1 MIFPQL
7 KFWSSERADDGP
19 DLIHRSLE
27 NRQHRLCAGISLDS
41 EFKKVHG
48 CLAVLKGRGKFSHL
62 KYATGAS
69 IEIPSSLQAACL
81 EARRASA
88 PNAFDL
94 QFLLRDLAE
103 IQTLVIEQLKQEAGK
118 YVDRVLAISVA
129 DPGLWFSD
137 FDGKQQYMPMC
148 DPTTIA
154 EATGI
159 AVIDALPKRDLAVGG
174 TGQALAALPLWV
186 ILADR
191 NPKVADIDCVLVDLT
206 KPRPETFWLPASD
219 GLDAEVP
226 KIKWQVADPEAT
238 TDEIIAKATLAN
250 PRARLLVHTNQPA
263 LPQSQQAAA
272 AATSWTDLPHQL
284 LAEVIGDTVNLD
296 ALIAALLGMFHIDQ
310 LPGNLPTLT
319 GARSQRILGRLTPG
333 RPSNWRQ
340 LIRAMA
346 QHQPAPMKL
355 KDAI

>member
-7 KFWSSERADDGP
+7 KFRSSEAVDGGP

-27 NRQHRLCAGISLDS
+27 NRQHRLGAGISLDS
-41 EFKKVHG
+41 KFERVHG
-48 CLAVLKGRGKFSHL
+48 CLAVLKGRGKFSRL

-69 IEIPSSLQAACL
+69 VELSASLQAGCR
-81 EARRASA
+81 EAYRSTA

-94 QFLLRDLAE
+94 QFLLRDLADT
-103 IQTLVIEQLKQEAGK
+103 QTLVIEKLKQEAGK
-118 YVDRVLAISVA
+118 YVDHVLAIGIT

-137 FDGKQQYMPMC
+137 FDDKQLYMPMC

-154 EATGI
+154 ETTGI
-159 AVIDALPKRDLAVGG
+159 TVIDALPKRDLAVGG
-174 TGQALAALPLWV
+174 TGRPLAALPLWV

-191 NPKVADIDCVLVDLT
+191 NPKIADTDCVLVDLT

-219 GLDAEVP
+219 GLDSLVP
-226 KIKWQVADPEAT
+226 EIKWQEAAADAT
-238 TDEIIAKATLAN
+238 IDEVVAKATLVN
-250 PRARLLVHTNQPA
+250 PRANLFVHIDPA
-263 LPQSQQAAA
+263 NPPQRQQTA
-272 AATSWTDLPHQL
+272 SWMDLPHQK
-284 LAEVIGDTVNLD
+284 LAEVIGETVNLE
-296 ALIAALLGMFHIDQ
+296 ALVAALLGMFNIDQ
-310 LPGNLPTLT
+310 LPGNLPSLT

-346 QHQPAPMKL
+346 QHHPAPMKL

>member
-1 MIFPQL
+1 MIFPKL
-7 KFWSSERADDGP
+7 KFWSSEAVDNSP

-27 NRQHRLCAGISLDS
+27 NRQHRLCAGISLD
-41 EFKKVHG
+41 EKFEKVHG
-48 CLAVLKGRGKFSHL
+48 CLAVLKGRGKFSQL
-62 KYATGAS
+62 KFATGAS
-69 IEIPSSLQAACL
+69 VELSTSLQASCRQAC
-81 EARRASA
+81 RSTA

-94 QFLLRDLAE
+94 QFLLRDLADV
-103 IQTLVIEQLKQEAGK
+103 QTLVIEQLKQEAGK

-137 FDGKQQYMPMC
+137 FDGKQLYIPMC

-154 EATGI
+154 ESTGI
-159 AVIDALPKRDLAVGG
+159 AVVDSLPTRDLAVGG
-174 TGQALAALPLWV
+174 TGRALAALPLWV

-191 NPKVADIDCVLVDLT
+191 NPRVAETDNVLVDLT

-226 KIKWQVADPEAT
+226 KITWQVAAPDAT
-238 TDEIIAKATLAN
+238 TDEIVAKATLLN
-250 PRARLLVHTNQPA
+250 PRARLLIYEDQATPPH
-263 LPQSQQAAA
+263 SQQSP
-272 AATSWTDLPHQL
+272 SWTDLPFQQL
-284 LAEVIGDTVNLD
+284 SELIGESVNLD
-296 ALIAALLGMFHIDQ
+296 ALVAALLGMFHIDQ
-310 LPGNLPTLT
+310 LPGNLPNLT

-340 LIRAMA
+340 LIQAMA
-346 QHQPAPMKL
+346 QHHPAPMKL